1 MSKIII
7 ASRNRGKI
15 AEIKGILTFPGV
27 EFDDLHTL
35 GFDEEIKENGATFRE
50 NALIKAERVFS
61 RYCVPVVSDDSG
73 LCVPALGGRP
83 GVLSSRFAG
92 PNATDEENNALLLK
106 LLHGFADD
114 RRRAFFFCTALFYYD
129 EGKYCCAEGRID
141 GVITREPAG
150 ESGFGY
156 DPVFRVLELGKT
168 LAQVPAATKN
178 GISHRA
184 QAFRALRELIESCLC

>member
-1 MSKIII
+1 
-7 ASRNRGKI
+7 
-15 AEIKGILTFPGV
+15 
-27 EFDDLHTL
+27 
-35 GFDEEIKENGATFRE
+35 
-50 NALIKAERVFS
+50 
-61 RYCVPVVSDDSG
+61 
-73 LCVPALGGRP
+73 
-83 GVLSSRFAG
+83 VLSSRFAG

-106 LLHGFADD
+106 LLHGLDDD

-150 ESGFGY
+150 ELGFGY
-156 DPVFRVLELGKT
+156 DPVFWVLELGKT
-168 LAQVPAATKN
+168 LAHVPAETKN